1 MDINIRRLNRSSFRC
16 KVYGTL
22 CIILNVVLAY
32 MTHTFGMPL
41 YLDTIGTIIMSSLG
55 GFLPGI
61 FVAVFTNLLCCI
73 FNGNALYYTLANVMV
88 ALVTVWFARAGGF
101 KKKKN
106 PVIYFLLLI
115 LLTGLYNGAVQWLIS
130 KGPSFPEVVY
140 ASYQLSAK
148 THMGYVPATVFIGIG
163 VNAIDKATTSLI
175 ALFIVLLIPEQERK
189 AIWDSNWKQTP
200 ISKEEM
206 YAKVRSAGRRAIQKK
221 MGIILSVTA
230 LLLVIVM
237 VWTGISVFYSN
248 TKTEY
253 TDNAKKA
260 ARFAASVV
268 DGDMIDEYITG
279 GRRTPGYEQTEAL
292 LYKIRDSVTGLK
304 YLYVIRVT
312 RDSICYVFDL
322 HSGDFPAMEPGDEV
336 PVEDYFKPYMDSFLE
351 GREIE
356 PIESDNL
363 SGWVMATYYPI
374 KDSSGKTVAYAGA
387 DSSMIL
393 MSDYTR
399 EFLLKIF
406 LIFSGFFVLILGYGI
421 WNSGFYL
428 SYPITSMTECV
439 QEFIDS
445 DRDQKN
451 LDDNVKK
458 IRALDIHTQDDVED
472 LYKAICEME
481 ANMSEQMRE
490 LRHYAD
496 ATSKMQSG
504 LIITMADLVENRDS
518 DTAAH
523 IQKTAAYVKII
534 VEGLK
539 RKGYYAEKITPS
551 FENDIVNSAPL
562 HDIGK
567 IHIPDAILNKPGKL
581 TPEEFEIMK
590 THTTAGM
597 NIMEKAI
604 NTTRGE
610 SYLKEAR
617 NMAAYHHERWDGK
630 GYPEGLHGQVIP
642 LSARIMAVADVFD
655 ALVSK
660 RIYKP
665 AFSFEK
671 ALEIIQEGSGIQFDP
686 KCVEAFMDSLTEV
699 RIVFKTFQEM

>member
-1 MDINIRRLNRSSFRC
+1 MDINFRRLNRSSFRC

-22 CIILNVVLAY
+22 CIILNVSLAY
-32 MTHTFGMPL
+32 MAHTFGLPL
-41 YLDTIGTIIMSSLG
+41 YLDTIGTIIMASLG

-61 FVAVFTNLLCCI
+61 FVAVFTSLLCC
-73 FNGNALYYTLANVMV
+73 FFSGDALYYTLSNVMA
-88 ALVTVWFARAGGF
+88 ALVTVWFVRAGGF
-101 KKKKN
+101 RKKKN
-106 PVIYFLLLI
+106 PVIYFILLVV
-115 LLTGLYNGAVQWLIS
+115 LTGLYNGGVQWLLS
-130 KGPSFPEVVY
+130 GGPSFSEVVY

-148 THMGYVPATVFIGIG
+148 THIGYVAASLLIDIGL
-163 VNAIDKATTSLI
+163 NALDKATTALI
-175 ALFIVLLIPEQERK
+175 ALFIILLIPEAERK
-189 AIWDSNWKQTP
+189 AIWDSNWKQAP
-200 ISKEEM
+200 VSRDEM
-206 YAKVRSAGRRAIQKK
+206 YERVRSANKRTIQKK
-221 MGIILSVTA
+221 MGMILSVTA

-248 TKTEY
+248 TKAEY
-253 TDNAKKA
+253 TDNARKA

-268 DGDMIDEYITG
+268 DGDRIDDYITK
-279 GRRTPGYEQTEAL
+279 GRAVPGYEQTEAL
-292 LYKIRDSVTGLK
+292 LYKIRDNVTGLK

-312 RDSICYVFDL
+312 QDSIYYVFDL
-322 HSGDFPAMEPGDEV
+322 HSGDFPAMEPGDAV
-336 PVEDYFKPYMDSFLE
+336 PVESYFEPYLEGFLA

-356 PIESDNL
+356 PIESDNI
-363 SGWVMATYYPI
+363 SGWVMAAYYPI

-387 DSSMIL
+387 DSSMVI
-393 MSDYTR
+393 MSDYTK
-399 EFLLKIF
+399 EYLLKIF

-428 SYPITSMTECV
+428 SYPITSMTKCV
-439 QEFIDS
+439 QEFVDS
-445 DRDQKN
+445 DRDQKS

-458 IRALDIHTQDDVED
+458 IRALDIHTMDDVED

-481 ANMSEQMRE
+481 ANMTEQMRE

-534 VEGLK
+534 VEALK

-604 NTTRGE
+604 NTTQGE

-671 ALEIIQEGSGIQFDP
+671 ALEIIQEGSGTQFDP

-699 RIVFKTFQEM
+699 RIVLKTFQEM